1 MTLVAVSKT
10 FAAEAIEPV
19 IAAGHLVFGENR
31 VQEAKAKWPPL
42 LAKHPGLALHMIGP
56 LQSNKAREA
65 VALFDAIGIG
75 QWFRYVT
82 GHIEVGSAI
91 ALLVP
96 SVAVFGALALVAT
109 MVGAI
114 VTHLFIVGGSPAMP
128 VILLLGSA
136 AVVWMRR
143 HQVDAR
149 GDRRTASGSTPVFR
163 G

>member
-1 MTLVAVSKT
+1 
-10 FAAEAIEPV
+10 
-19 IAAGHLVFGENR
+19 
-31 VQEAKAKWPPL
+31 
-42 LAKHPGLALHMIGP
+42 
-56 LQSNKAREA
+56 
-65 VALFDAIGIG
+65 
-75 QWFRYVT
+75 
-82 GHIEVGSAI
+82 
-91 ALLVP
+91 
-96 SVAVFGALALVAT
+96 

>member
-1 MTLVAVSKT
+1 MS
-10 FAAEAIEPV
+10 FAPSLTQTSPV
-19 IAAGHLVFGENR
+19 RHGRTERIALWV
-31 VQEAKAKWPPL
+31 VQLALAAMFL
-42 LAKHPGLALHMIGP
+42 LAGGSKLLGVPAM
-56 LQSNKAREA
+56 

-82 GHIEVGSAI
+82 GLIEVGSAI

-136 AVVWMRR
+136 AVVWIRR
-143 HQVDAR
+143 HQVLGER
-149 GDRRTASGSTPVFR
+149 QTVR
-163 G
+163 